1 MLVLNVSVD
10 RLFQICHH
18 KTPNTL
24 VMFHFQTPGFKSL
37 LFLVVDS
44 FFWGILKLTPVEHN
58 YYMITFH
65 RYVCFN
71 GVLYRTNCIF
81 NYRLSYICHRTLQ
94 KFCLVENYGM
104 IASKISVWFSHV
116 VGWFFT

>member
-94 KFCLVENYGM
+94 KFC
-104 IASKISVWFSHV
+104 
-116 VGWFFT
+116 